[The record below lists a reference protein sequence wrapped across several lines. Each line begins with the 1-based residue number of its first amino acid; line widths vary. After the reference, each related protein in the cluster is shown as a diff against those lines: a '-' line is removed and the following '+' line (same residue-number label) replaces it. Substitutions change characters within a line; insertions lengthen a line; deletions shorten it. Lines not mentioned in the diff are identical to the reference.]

1 MTAANALDTALA
13 AARQMAVPN
22 RLKNKMEAG
31 QLAHSCSIKFI
42 SNVEAVSMI
51 AVAGYDAVLIDLEH
65 GQLGLD
71 VANQLSVTALLAG

>member
-1 MTAANALDTALA
+1 MTVANALDTALA

-42 SNVEAVSMI
+42 NNVEAVSMI